1 MDLDLVIRNGT
12 VVDGSGGPA
21 QQADV
26 AVRGG
31 VIVEVGHVADVG
43 REEIDARGQLVTP
56 GFVDVHTHY
65 DGQATWEN
73 RLVPST
79 NHGVTTVVMG
89 NCGVGFAPC
98 KPEHRDMLIKLME
111 GVEDIPDVVLSE
123 GVDWQW
129 TTYPEYL
136 DHLGGRQFDADV
148 CSYVPHAALRTFVM
162 GERAF
167 HREPATSEEI
177 EEMAA
182 LLEESIRAG
191 AFGFGTSQTM
201 FHRSSDGRLTP
212 TLAATEEEYAGLA
225 AALDRAGAGLIQ
237 FVIEYNDDWEQVL
250 DMGLR
255 QAKAFGRPFSMS
267 VVQSHGRPD
276 VWRTILDKFDAFNA
290 AGGAATMQVLP
301 RPLGVLMGLE
311 LTLNPFYST
320 PTYLALADLP
330 LAERIRELRRPEV
343 KARILTETNDPDPD
357 MQIGMR
363 VRDFHQLYEM
373 GEDFDYE
380 PAEES
385 SIGAQAERLGIPSE
399 SLVYDKLLEADGRNI
414 LYLAFSN
421 YADFSLEPSREMLLS
436 NHAVPGLGD
445 GGAHLG
451 VICDGSIYTHLLTHW
466 GRDRTQG
473 ERLSLPYLIRLMTK
487 RCADMVGLQDRG
499 LIAPG
504 YRADLN
510 VIDLDRLAL
519 QLPRVVRDLPADGRR
534 LMQDARGYTATIVDG
549 TVVTR
554 DGQHTGALPG
564 RLVRGA
570 QPAPSASTATASH
583 RRIS

>member
-1 MDLDLVIRNGT
+1 MHNFDLVVRNGT
-12 VVDGSGGPA
+12 VIDGSGQLPR
-21 QQADV
+21 QADV

-31 VIVEVGHVADVG
+31 VIVAVGNIHGSG

-56 GFVDVHTHY
+56 GFIDVHTHY

-98 KPEHRDMLIKLME
+98 KPEHRDMLIELME
-111 GVEDIPDVVLSE
+111 GVEDIPHVVLSE

-129 TTYPEYL
+129 TSYPEYL
-136 DHLGGRQFDADV
+136 DYLDQREFDADI

-167 HREPATSEEI
+167 HREPATPEEI
-177 EEMAA
+177 AKMAS

-201 FHRSSDGRLTP
+201 FHRSSDGRPTP
-212 TLAATEEEYAGLA
+212 TLAATEAEYAGLA

-237 FVIEYNDDWEQVL
+237 FVIEYNDDWEHIL

-255 QAKAFGRPFSMS
+255 QARAFRRPFTMS
-267 VVQSHGRPD
+267 LVQSHGRPG
-276 VWRTILDKFDAFNA
+276 VWRAILDKFDEFNA
-290 AGGAATMQVLP
+290 TGGEATLQALP
-301 RPLGVLMGLE
+301 RPLGVLLGLE

-320 PTYLALADLP
+320 PTYLAMADMALAD
-330 LAERIRELRRPEV
+330 RVRELRRPEV
-343 KARILTETNDPDPD
+343 KERILSEANDPDPD
-357 MQIGMR
+357 IQIGMR
-363 VRDFHQLYEM
+363 VRDFDQLYEM
-373 GEDFDYE
+373 GEGFDYE
-380 PAEES
+380 PPGDS
-385 SIGAQAERLGIPSE
+385 SIGAQAERLGVTPE
-399 SLVYDKLLEADGRNI
+399 SLVYEKLLDKDGRSI

-421 YADFSLEPSREMLLS
+421 YADFSLEPAREMLLDQ
-436 NHAVPGLGD
+436 HTVPGLGD

-473 ERLSLPYLIRLMTK
+473 EKVPLPHLIHLMTE
-487 RCADMVGLQDRG
+487 RCAEMMGLQDRG
-499 LIAPG
+499 LVAPG

-510 VIDLDRLAL
+510 VIDLDNLAVE
-519 QLPRVVRDLPADGRR
+519 LPRVVRDLPAGGRR
-534 LMQDARGYTATIVDG
+534 LMQDARGYTATIVNG
-549 TVVTR
+549 VTVSR
-554 DGQHTGALPG
+554 DGKHTGALPG
-564 RLVRGA
+564 HLVRGP
-570 QPAPSASTATASH
+570 QPAPSPCRT
-583 RRIS
+583 

>member
-1 MDLDLVIRNGT
+1 MTEFDLVIRNGT
-12 VVDGSGGPA
+12 VVDGSGAPA
-21 QQADV
+21 RQADV
-26 AVRGG
+26 AVRDG
-31 VIVEVGHVADVG
+31 VIVAVGNVRGSGH
-43 REEIDARGQLVTP
+43 EEIDAGGQLVTP

-98 KPEHRDMLIKLME
+98 KPEHRDMLIELME
-111 GVEDIPDVVLSE
+111 GVEDIPNVVLSE

-129 TTYPEYL
+129 TSYPEYL
-136 DHLGGRQFDADV
+136 DYLGRRQFDADI

-167 HREPATSEEI
+167 HREPATADEI
-177 EEMAA
+177 RQMAEV
-182 LLEESIRAG
+182 LEESIRAG

-212 TLAATEEEYAGLA
+212 TLAATEDEYAGLA
-225 AALDRAGAGLIQ
+225 AALDRAGAGLVQ

-255 QAKAFGRPFSMS
+255 QAKAFRRPFSMS
-267 VVQSHGRPD
+267 LVQSHGRPD
-276 VWRTILDKFDAFNA
+276 VWRSVLDKFDAFNA
-290 AGGAATMQVLP
+290 DGGKATLQILP
-301 RPLGVLMGLE
+301 RPLGVLLGLE

-320 PTYLALADLP
+320 PTYRAMADIPLAD
-330 LAERIRELRRPEV
+330 RVRELRRPEV
-343 KARILTETNDPDPD
+343 EQRILSEANDPDPSI
-357 MQIGMR
+357 QIGMR
-363 VRDFHQLYEM
+363 VRDFDQLYEM
-373 GEDFDYE
+373 AEGFDYE
-380 PAEES
+380 PAAES
-385 SIGAQAERLGIPSE
+385 SIGAQAARLGVTPE
-399 SLVYDKLLEADGRNI
+399 SLAYDKLLDNDGRNI

-421 YADFSLEPSREMLLS
+421 YADFSLEPCRDMLL
-436 NHAVPGLGD
+436 NEHAVPGLGD

-466 GRDRTQG
+466 GRDRTRG
-473 ERLSLPYLIRLMTK
+473 ERIPLPHLIHRMTR
-487 RCADMVGLQDRG
+487 RCAEMVGLHDRG
-499 LIAPG
+499 VIAPG

-510 VIDLDRLAL
+510 VIDLAGLTL
-519 QLPRVVRDLPADGRR
+519 ELPRVVRDLPAGGRR
-534 LMQDARGYTATIVDG
+534 LMQDARGYTATIVNG
-549 TVVTR
+549 VVVTR

-564 RLVRGA
+564 QLVRGA
-570 QPAPSASTATASH
+570 QPAPSPCRT
-583 RRIS
+583 

>member
-1 MDLDLVIRNGT
+1 MNDLDLVVRNGT
-12 VVDGSGGPA
+12 VIDGSGGPPK
-21 QQADV
+21 QADV
-26 AVRGG
+26 AVRDG
-31 VIVEVGHVADVG
+31 VIVEVGDVVHAG
-43 REEIDARGQLVTP
+43 HEEIDARGRLVTP

-111 GVEDIPDVVLSE
+111 GVEDIPNVVLRE

-129 TTYPEYL
+129 TSYPEYL
-136 DHLGGRQFDADV
+136 DHLSRRQFDADM

-167 HREPATSEEI
+167 HREPATPEEI
-177 EEMAA
+177 AKMAS

-201 FHRSSDGRLTP
+201 FHRSSDGQLTP

-225 AALDRAGAGLIQ
+225 AALGRAGAGLIQ

-267 VVQSHGRPD
+267 LVQSHGRPG
-276 VWRTILDKFDAFNA
+276 VWRTILDRFDAFNA
-290 AGGAATMQVLP
+290 AGGTATMQVLP
-301 RPLGVLMGLE
+301 RPLGVLLGLE

-320 PTYLALADLP
+320 PTYLAMADEPLAD
-330 LAERIRELRRPEV
+330 RVRELRRPEV
-343 KARILTETNDPDPD
+343 KERILAESNDPDPD
-357 MQIGMR
+357 IAIGMR
-363 VRDFHQLYEM
+363 VRDFDQLYEM
-373 GEDFDYE
+373 GDGFDYE
-380 PAEES
+380 PARDS
-385 SIGAQAERLGIPSE
+385 SIGAQAERLGVTPE
-399 SLVYDKLLEADGRNI
+399 SLVYDKLLDKDGRNI

-421 YADFSLEPSREMLLS
+421 YADFSLEPAREMLL
-436 NHAVPGLGD
+436 NAHAVPGLGD

-466 GRDRTQG
+466 GRDRVQG
-473 ERLSLPYLIRLMTK
+473 ERIALPHLIHLMTK
-487 RCADMVGLQDRG
+487 RPAEMMGLHDRG
-499 LIAPG
+499 LVAPG
-504 YRADLN
+504 HRADLN
-510 VIDLDRLAL
+510 VIDLDNLGL
-519 QLPRVVRDLPADGRR
+519 DLPRVVRDLPAGGRR
-534 LMQDARGYTATIVDG
+534 LMQDARGYTATIVRG
-549 TVVTR
+549 IVVTR

-564 RLVRGA
+564 RLVRGP
-570 QPAPSASTATASH
+570 QPVPARPAA
-583 RRIS
+583 

>member
-1 MDLDLVIRNGT
+1 MDTLDLVIRNGT
-12 VVDGSGGPA
+12 VLDGSGGAP
-21 QQADV
+21 QLLDV
-26 AVRGG
+26 AVRDG
-31 VIVEVGHVADVG
+31 VIVEVGDVAGTG

-56 GFVDVHTHY
+56 GFIDVHTHY
-65 DGQATWEN
+65 DGQATWES

-98 KPEHRDMLIKLME
+98 EPEQRDMLIKLME
-111 GVEDIPDVVLSE
+111 GVEDIPNVVLSE

-129 TTYPEYL
+129 TSYPEYL
-136 DHLGGRQFDADV
+136 DFLGRRRFDADI
-148 CSYVPHAALRTFVM
+148 CSYVPHAALRTYVM

-167 HREPATSEEI
+167 HREPATAAEI
-177 EEMAA
+177 EKMAA
-182 LLEESIRAG
+182 HLEEAIRAG

-201 FHRSSDGRLTP
+201 FHRSSDGQLTP
-212 TLAATEEEYAGLA
+212 TLAATEEEYAGLT
-225 AALDRAGAGLIQ
+225 AALDRAGAGLVQ
-237 FVIEYNDDWEQVL
+237 FVIEYSDGWEQVL

-255 QAKAFGRPFSMS
+255 QAKAFRRPFSMS
-267 VVQSHGRPD
+267 VVQSHGNPKI
-276 VWRTILDKFDAFNA
+276 WRTILNKFDAFNA
-290 AGGAATMQVLP
+290 DGGEATMQILP

-320 PTYLALADLP
+320 PTYLSMADLP
-330 LAERIRELRRPEV
+330 LTDRVRELRKPEI
-343 KARILTETNDPDPD
+343 KARILTETNDPAPT
-357 MQIGMR
+357 MQIGTR
-363 VRDFHQLYEM
+363 VRDFGQLYEM
-373 GEDFDYE
+373 GEGFDYE
-380 PAEES
+380 PSQES
-385 SIGAQAERLGIPSE
+385 SIGAQAERLGVTPE
-399 SLVYDKLLEADGRNI
+399 SLVYDKLLDKDGRNI

-421 YADFSLEPSREMLLS
+421 YAGFSLEPAREMLL
-436 NHAVPGLGD
+436 NDHAVPGLGD

-473 ERLSLPYLIRLMTK
+473 ERLPLPYLIHLMTR
-487 RCADMVGLQDRG
+487 RCAQMMGLQDRG

-510 VIDLDRLAL
+510 VIDLDNLGL
-519 QLPRVVRDLPADGRR
+519 DLPRVVRDLPAGGRR

-549 TVVTR
+549 VVVTR
-554 DGQHTGALPG
+554 DGRHTGALPG

-570 QPAPSASTATASH
+570 QPAPPAPTAAH
-583 RRIS
+583 V

>member
-1 MDLDLVIRNGT
+1 MAEDFDLVIRNGS
-12 VVDGSGGPA
+12 VIDGTGGPA
-21 QQADV
+21 RSADV
-26 AVRGG
+26 AIRDG
-31 VIVEVGHVADVG
+31 VIVEVGHVSGTG
-43 REEIDARGQLVTP
+43 REEIDAHGQLVTP

-65 DGQATWEN
+65 DGQATWEH

-98 KPEHRDMLIKLME
+98 KPEDRDILIKLME
-111 GVEDIPDVVLSE
+111 GVEDIPNVVLKE

-129 TTYPEYL
+129 TSYPEYL
-136 DHLGGRQFDADV
+136 DFLSQRQFDADI
-148 CSYVPHAALRTFVM
+148 CSYVPHAALRTYVM

-167 HREPATSEEI
+167 QREPATAEEI
-177 EEMAA
+177 EQMGV
-182 LLEESIRAG
+182 LLEEAVRAG

-201 FHRSSDGRLTP
+201 FHRSSDGQLTP
-212 TLAATEEEYAGLA
+212 TLAATEDEYAGLA

-255 QAKAFGRPFSMS
+255 QAAAFQRRFSMS
-267 VVQSHGRPD
+267 LVQSHGKPG

-290 AGGAATMQVLP
+290 GEGQATLQILP
-301 RPLGVLMGLE
+301 RPLGVLLGLE
-311 LTLNPFYST
+311 LTLSPFYST
-320 PTYLALADLP
+320 PTYLAMADLP
-330 LAERIRELRRPEV
+330 LAERVAALRRPET
-343 KARILTETNDPDPD
+343 KERILAEANDPDPT
-357 MQIGMR
+357 MELGMR
-363 VRDFHQLYEM
+363 VRDFDQLYEM
-373 GEDFDYE
+373 GQDFDYE
-380 PAEES
+380 PAKNS
-385 SIGAQAERLGIPSE
+385 SIGAQAARLGVSAE
-399 SLVYDKLLEADGRNI
+399 SLVYDKLLEQDGSNI

-421 YADFSLEPSREMLLS
+421 YADFSLDPSREMLL
-436 NHAVPGLGD
+436 NDHAVPGLGD

-466 GRDRTQG
+466 GRDRSQG
-473 ERLSLPYLIRLMTK
+473 ERLPLPHLIHLMTK

-499 LIAPG
+499 LVAPG

-510 VIDLDRLAL
+510 VIDHAHLGLD
-519 QLPRVVRDLPADGRR
+519 LPRVVRDLPASGRR
-534 LMQDARGYTATIVDG
+534 LMQDARGYTATVVNG
-549 TVVTR
+549 TVVSR

-570 QPAPSASTATASH
+570 QPAPALASL
-583 RRIS
+583 

>member
-1 MDLDLVIRNGT
+1 MTADLIIRNGT
-12 VVDGSGGPA
+12 VIDGSGEPSR
-21 QQADV
+21 QADV
-26 AVRGG
+26 AIRDG
-31 VIVEVGHVADVG
+31 VIVGVGEVTGTG
-43 REEIDARGQLVTP
+43 REEIDARGRLVTP

-98 KPEHRDMLIKLME
+98 KPEDRDILIKLME
-111 GVEDIPDVVLSE
+111 GVEDIPNVVLSE
-123 GVDWQW
+123 GVNWQW
-129 TTYPEYL
+129 TSYPDYL
-136 DHLGGRQFDADV
+136 DFLGGRQFDADV
-148 CSYVPHAALRTFVM
+148 CSYVPHAALRTYVM
-162 GERAF
+162 GDRAYS
-167 HREPATSEEI
+167 REPATPDEI
-177 EEMAA
+177 QQMAA
-182 LLEESIRAG
+182 LLEESIHAG

-255 QAKAFGRPFSMS
+255 QATAFNRPFSMS
-267 VVQSHGRPD
+267 LVQSHGKPRI
-276 VWRTILDKFDAFNA
+276 WRRILDKFDAVNT
-290 AGGAATMQVLP
+290 AGGEATLQVLP
-301 RPLGVLMGLE
+301 RPLGVLLGLE

-320 PTYLALADLP
+320 PTYLAMADLP
-330 LAERIRELRRPEV
+330 LADRVRELRRPET
-343 KARILTETNDPDPD
+343 KERILAEGNDPDPT
-357 MQIGMR
+357 MEIGMR
-363 VRDFHQLYEM
+363 VRDFGQLYEM
-373 GEDFDYE
+373 DEGFDYE
-380 PAEES
+380 PARDS
-385 SIGAQAERLGIPSE
+385 SIGAQAERLGVSPE
-399 SLVYDKLLEADGRNI
+399 SLVYDKLLEKDGRNI

-421 YADFSLEPSREMLLS
+421 YADFSLEPCRQMLL
-436 NHAVPGLGD
+436 NDHAVPGLGD

-466 GRDRTQG
+466 GRDRVQG
-473 ERLSLPYLIRLMTK
+473 ERFSLPYLIHLMTR
-487 RCADMVGLQDRG
+487 RCAEMVGLRDRG
-499 LIAPG
+499 LVAPG

-510 VIDLDRLAL
+510 VIDLDNLGL
-519 QLPRVVRDLPADGRR
+519 ELPRVVRDLPAGGRR
-534 LMQDARGYTATIVDG
+534 LMQDARGYTATIVGG

-564 RLVRGA
+564 KLVRGP
-570 QPAPSASTATASH
+570 QPAPSLPAA
-583 RRIS
+583 

>member
-1 MDLDLVIRNGT
+1 MHDHDLVLRGGT
-12 VVDGSGGPA
+12 VLDGLGGPA
-21 QQADV
+21 READV

-31 VIVEVGHVADVG
+31 LIAEVGEVAGAG
-43 REEIDARGQLVTP
+43 REEIDARGRLVTP

-98 KPEHRDMLIKLME
+98 RPEHRDMLIKLME
-111 GVEDIPDVVLSE
+111 GVEDIPNVVLSE
-123 GVDWQW
+123 GVDWSW

-136 DHLGGRQFDADV
+136 DHLATRRFDADL
-148 CSYVPHAALRTFVM
+148 CSYVPHAALRTYVM

-167 HREPATSEEI
+167 RREPATPDEI
-177 EEMAA
+177 ARMAA
-182 LLEESIRAG
+182 LLEEAVRAG

-201 FHRSSDGRLTP
+201 FHRSSDGSLTP

-255 QAKAFGRPFSMS
+255 QAQRFRRPFSMS
-267 VVQSHGRPD
+267 LVQSHGKPTI
-276 VWRTILDKFDAFNA
+276 WRTILDKFAEAGA
-290 AGGAATMQVLP
+290 AGTEATVQVLP
-301 RPLGVLMGLE
+301 RPLGVLLGLE
-311 LTLNPFYST
+311 LTLHPFYST
-320 PTYLALADLP
+320 PAYLAMADRP
-330 LAERIRELRRPEV
+330 LHERVREMRRPEV
-343 KARILTETNDPDPD
+343 KQRILGEANDPAPT
-357 MQIGMR
+357 MQMGMR

-373 GEDFDYE
+373 GEGFDYE
-380 PAEES
+380 PARAS
-385 SIGAQAERLGIPSE
+385 SIGAQAERLGVAPE
-399 SLVYDKLLEADGRNI
+399 SLAYDKLLDDEGRNI

-421 YADFSLEPSREMLLS
+421 YADFSLEPSRRMLLDD
-436 NHAVPGLGD
+436 HAVPGLGD

-466 GRDRTQG
+466 GRSRSAG
-473 ERLSLPYLIRLMTK
+473 ERLPLPYLIHLMT
-487 RCADMVGLQDRG
+487 RRSAAMVGLGDRG
-499 LIAPG
+499 VVAPG

-510 VIDLDRLAL
+510 VIDLERLAL
-519 QLPRVVRDLPADGRR
+519 GLPRVVRDLPAGGRR
-534 LMQDARGYTATIVDG
+534 LMQDARGYTATIVRG
-549 TVVTR
+549 AVVTR
-554 DGQHTGALPG
+554 DGSPTGALPG
-564 RLVRGA
+564 RLVRGP
-570 QPAPSASTATASH
+570 QPAPSGRAA
-583 RRIS
+583 

>member
-1 MDLDLVIRNGT
+1 MSIFDLVIRNGT
-12 VVDGSGGPA
+12 VIDGSGAPPR
-21 QQADV
+21 QADV

-31 VIVEVGHVADVG
+31 VIVEVGEVRATG
-43 REEIDARGQLVTP
+43 REEIDAGGQLVTP

-111 GVEDIPDVVLSE
+111 GVEDIPNVVLSE

-129 TTYPEYL
+129 TSYPEYL
-136 DHLGGRQFDADV
+136 DHLAQRRFDADI
-148 CSYVPHAALRTFVM
+148 CSYVPHAALRTYVM

-167 HREPATSEEI
+167 HREPASTEEI
-177 EEMAA
+177 GQMAA
-182 LLEESIRAG
+182 ILEESVRAG

-201 FHRSSDGRLTP
+201 FHRSSDGQLTP

-225 AALDRAGAGLIQ
+225 AALDRAGAGLVQ

-267 VVQSHGRPD
+267 LVQSHGKPQ

-290 AGGAATMQVLP
+290 TGGEATLQILP
-301 RPLGVLMGLE
+301 RPLGVLLGLE

-320 PTYLALADLP
+320 QTYLTIAELP
-330 LAERIRELRRPEV
+330 LADRVRELRRPEV
-343 KARILTETNDPDPD
+343 RERILAETNDPDPT
-357 MQIGMR
+357 MEIGTR
-363 VRDFHQLYEM
+363 VRDFAQLFEM
-373 GEDFDYE
+373 GEGFDYE
-380 PAEES
+380 PAKDS
-385 SIGAQAERLGIPSE
+385 SIGAQAARQGVSPE
-399 SLVYDKLLEADGRNI
+399 SLAYDKLLANDGRNI

-421 YADFSLEPSREMLLS
+421 YADFSLEPSREMLL
-436 NHAVPGLGD
+436 NDHVVPGLGD

-473 ERLSLPYLIRLMTK
+473 ERLPLPYLIHLMTK
-487 RCADMVGLQDRG
+487 RCAEMVGLRDRG

-510 VIDLDRLAL
+510 VIDLDNLSL
-519 QLPRVVRDLPADGRR
+519 DLPRVVRDLPAGGRR
-534 LMQDARGYTATIVDG
+534 LMQDARGYTATVVDG
-549 TVVTR
+549 VIVTR

-564 RLVRGA
+564 SLVRGP
-570 QPAPSASTATASH
+570 QPAPALPTPLA
-583 RRIS
+583 I

>member
-1 MDLDLVIRNGT
+1 MNDLDLVVRNGT
-12 VVDGSGGPA
+12 VVDGSGGPPR
-21 QQADV
+21 QADV
-26 AVRGG
+26 AVRDG
-31 VIVEVGHVADVG
+31 VIVEVGHVTGTG

-98 KPEHRDMLIKLME
+98 QPEHRDMLIKLME
-111 GVEDIPDVVLSE
+111 GVEDIPNVVLEE

-129 TTYPEYL
+129 TSYPEYL
-136 DHLGGRQFDADV
+136 DYLGHRQFDADI
-148 CSYVPHAALRTFVM
+148 CSYVPHAALRTYVM

-167 HREPATSEEI
+167 HHEPATPEEI
-177 EEMAA
+177 EKMAA
-182 LLEESIRAG
+182 HLEEAVRAG

-201 FHRSSDGRLTP
+201 FHRSSDGQLTP

-225 AALDRAGAGLIQ
+225 AALERAGTGLIQ
-237 FVIEYNDDWEQVL
+237 FVIEYNDDWEQVV

-255 QAKAFGRPFSMS
+255 RAKASGRPFSMS
-267 VVQSHGRPD
+267 LVQSHGNPRI
-276 VWRTILDKFDAFNA
+276 WRTILDKFDDFNA
-290 AGGAATMQVLP
+290 AGGEGTLQVLP

-320 PTYLALADLP
+320 PTYLAMADLP
-330 LAERIRELRRPEV
+330 LAVRLRELRKPAV
-343 KARILTETNDPDPD
+343 KQRILAETNDPDPD
-357 MQIGMR
+357 MAIGMR
-363 VRDFHQLYEM
+363 VRNFDHLFEM
-373 GEDFDYE
+373 SEGFDYE
-380 PAEES
+380 PAEDS
-385 SIGAQAERLGIPSE
+385 SIAAQAARLGVTPE
-399 SLVYDKLLEADGRNI
+399 SLVYDKLLDNDGRNI

-436 NHAVPGLGD
+436 DHAVPGLGD

-473 ERLSLPYLIRLMTK
+473 ERIALPHLIHVMT
-487 RCADMVGLQDRG
+487 RRSAEMVGLLDRG

-510 VIDLDRLAL
+510 VIDLDRLGL
-519 QLPRVVRDLPADGRR
+519 RLPRVVRDLPAGGRR
-534 LMQDARGYTATIVDG
+534 LMQDACGYTATIVDG
-549 TVVTR
+549 IVVTR
-554 DGQHTGALPG
+554 EGQHTGALPG

-570 QPAPSASTATASH
+570 QPAPSGPAA
-583 RRIS
+583 